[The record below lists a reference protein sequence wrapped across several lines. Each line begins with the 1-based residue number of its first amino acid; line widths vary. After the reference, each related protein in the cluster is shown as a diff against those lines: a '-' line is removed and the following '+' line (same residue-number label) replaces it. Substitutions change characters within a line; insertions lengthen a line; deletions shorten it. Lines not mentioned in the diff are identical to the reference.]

1 MGALQKLFK
10 HTFIYGLATVLPRLL
25 SFVLTRLYTDKL
37 PTEDYGIYAAL
48 FVYIMIGNVVLSYGM
63 ETAFF
68 RFMNKDQS
76 KEKVQS
82 TALTSILMTAIGFL
96 VVAYLIKDF
105 IAALLEF
112 DAQFIEYGIW
122 ILFLDALCIIPFAWM
137 RNKEMPLRYS
147 YIKIANVAVN
157 LGLNLFFFLAL
168 TQVLASSAF
177 FDGWDWI
184 VFGNKVHYI
193 FIANAIASLVTFLT
207 VLPLY
212 FKIGIRFD
220 VVIWKKM
227 IRYAFPVLLA
237 GVAYTVNEGFDKI
250 LLKYLLPEDIAERTV
265 GIYAACYKLG
275 AFMTLFVTAFK
286 LGVEP
291 FFFSHAHTKNSKSI
305 YADTTLYFTIFGT
318 FIFLFVVAYSEV
330 FKLILIPNPAYW
342 EALWIVPFILLAN
355 LCLGIYH
362 NLSVWYKITD
372 RTSYGA
378 YISIFGALLTLGL
391 NFLLIP
397 MISFKGSA
405 IATLVAYAA
414 MMFISYYYGQK
425 NHPIPYNLKK
435 IGSYLGVS
443 IVFSVLS
450 FYVFDRNIIVGTL
463 FVLVFLILI
472 YKLENQEL
480 KRMYKSLRSGKQS

>member
-1 MGALQKLFK
+1 
-10 HTFIYGLATVLPRLL
+10 
-25 SFVLTRLYTDKL
+25 
-37 PTEDYGIYAAL
+37 
-48 FVYIMIGNVVLSYGM
+48 
-63 ETAFF
+63 
-68 RFMNKDQS
+68 MNKDQS

-105 IAALLEF
+105 LAALLEF

-147 YIKIANVAVN
+147 YIKITNVAVN

-193 FIANAIASLVTFLT
+193 FMANAIASLVTFLT

-250 LLKYLLPEDIAERTV
+250 LLKYLLRSEERRV
-265 GIYAACYKLG
+265 GKVCS
-275 AFMTLFVTAFK
+275 TL
-286 LGVEP
+286 
-291 FFFSHAHTKNSKSI
+291 
-305 YADTTLYFTIFGT
+305 
-318 FIFLFVVAYSEV
+318 
-330 FKLILIPNPAYW
+330 
-342 EALWIVPFILLAN
+342 
-355 LCLGIYH
+355 
-362 NLSVWYKITD
+362 
-372 RTSYGA
+372 
-378 YISIFGALLTLGL
+378 
-391 NFLLIP
+391 
-397 MISFKGSA
+397 
-405 IATLVAYAA
+405 
-414 MMFISYYYGQK
+414 
-425 NHPIPYNLKK
+425 
-435 IGSYLGVS
+435 
-443 IVFSVLS
+443 
-450 FYVFDRNIIVGTL
+450 
-463 FVLVFLILI
+463 
-472 YKLENQEL
+472 
-480 KRMYKSLRSGKQS
+480 

>member
-25 SFVLTRLYTDKL
+25 SFVLTRLYTDQL

-48 FVYIMIGNVVLSYGM
+48 FVYLMIGNVVLSYGM

-68 RFMNKDQS
+68 RFMNKNHS

-82 TALTSILMTAIGFL
+82 TALASILLTSVGFL
-96 VVAYLIKDF
+96 ILGYLLKDYL
-105 IAALLEF
+105 ALILDFEV
-112 DAQFIEYGIW
+112 QFIVYGIW

-147 YIKIANVAVN
+147 YIKIFNVVVN
-157 LGLNLFFFLAL
+157 LGFNLFFFLAL
-168 TQVLASSAF
+168 TQLLQSSTF
-177 FDGWDWI
+177 FDSWQWI
-184 VFGNKVHYI
+184 VFDNKVHYI
-193 FIANAIASLVTFLT
+193 FIANVIASLVTLLML
-207 VLPLY
+207 LPLY
-212 FKIGIRFD
+212 FKIGFRFD
-220 VVIWKKM
+220 TSIWKKM
-227 IRYAFPVLLA
+227 VRYAIPVLIA
-237 GVAYTVNEGFDKI
+237 GVAYTINEGFDKI
-250 LLKYLLPEDIAERTV
+250 LLKYLLPENIAEQTV

-291 FFFSHAHTKNSKSI
+291 FFFSNANKKNAKAI

-318 FIFLFVVAYSEV
+318 FIFLFVVAYSDV
-330 FKLILIPNPAYW
+330 FKLVLIPNPAYW
-342 EALWIVPFILLAN
+342 EALWIVPFVLLAN

-372 RTSYGA
+372 KTSYGA
-378 YISIFGALLTLGL
+378 YISIFGAILTLGL
-391 NFLLIP
+391 NFVLIP
-397 MISFKGSA
+397 LISFKGSA

-414 MMFISYYYGQK
+414 MMLISYYYGQK

-443 IVFSVLS
+443 ILFATLS
-450 FYVFDRNIIVGTL
+450 FYVFDRNLLVGTL

-480 KRMYKSLRSGKQS
+480 MRIFKSFRSGK